1 MRGGLPW
8 VRVDTC
14 GLVMS
19 GYPGGGSSINEG
31 GGPPLHGASNEATRR
46 WAALLAAQF
55 QEDGL
60 VRLPNAPASLL
71 FSILCEKLRVPL
83 RYFLLYSAPRGGAL
97 LNASGSGPRAKG
109 EVSVVLAAA
118 FWSK

>member
-1 MRGGLPW
+1 
-8 VRVDTC
+8 
-14 GLVMS
+14 MS

-31 GGPPLHGASNEATRR
+31 GGPPLHGASIEATRR

-83 RYFLLYSAPRGGAL
+83 RYFILYSAPPRKIFRGGAL
-97 LNASGSGPRAKG
+97 PNSSRSGPRAQG